1 MTGEPLSG
9 GLRQDEKLCPFCAE
23 VIKKAAVKCRWCG
36 SDLPAETPEP
46 TTSKPVESEEAQQPE
61 KALQSGEAQQPEKAQ
76 QPAAARTKRA
86 VNKQLL
92 LTAGLAV
99 LVLLAAAGLVLAVHR
114 ANGDSVAPDGE
125 LSSSA
130 ARAGIMAEAGT
141 LTKTAMSYRAAHA
154 DADIAAAEKLM
165 TPAMRKKYEAD
176 LPPAADRATQAKENV
191 AVTAAI
197 ASLSGKASC
206 QSDDC
211 AVSIVSATAD
221 RARVLVFVDQSATA
235 ASSKHSV
242 ASPAWELLTLVKRNG
257 SWLIDDM
264 AAN

>member
-1 MTGEPLSG
+1 MSDELSG
-9 GLRQDEKLCPFCAE
+9 ELGPDQKLCPFCAE

-36 SDLPAETPEP
+36 SDVPAEP
-46 TTSKPVESEEAQQPE
+46 TTPDVAEPAEAAEAPEVAQSEAAHEGPPDPQAPRVQRASKSPLLVTA
-61 KALQSGEAQQPEKAQ
+61 AL
-76 QPAAARTKRA
+76 
-86 VNKQLL
+86 V
-92 LTAGLAV
+92 V
-99 LVLLAAAGLVLAVHR
+99 LVLLAGAGLVVAVHH
-114 ANGDSVAPDGE
+114 ASGDPVAPDGE
-125 LSSSA
+125 LSSAA

-154 DADIAAAEKLM
+154 DDDIAAAEKLM
-165 TPAMRKKYEAD
+165 TPAMRKKYEAE

-197 ASLSGKASC
+197 ASLSGKATC

-211 AVSIVSATAD
+211 AVSIVSATED
-221 RARVLVFVDQSATA
+221 RARVLVFVDQNATA

-242 ASPAWELLTLVKRNG
+242 ASPVWELLTLVKRDG